1 MKLRFF
7 YFILIMLMIAQSVM
21 AAGVPTNL
29 SLSATKTTITVEWSG
44 DSDADN
50 YFVYWGTSSG
60 SLTNRT
66 SVDDSLREYTITGLD
81 SATTYYVAVSS
92 YDNGDES
99 DQSDIESISTLED
112 TGIPSTPTGFFT
124 TGETGIRENAVTLK
138 WDKNSESDLDH
149 YNIYYSLTSGSDDN
163 VVESYDAN
171 ASGFSV
177 SGLMSSVRYYFSIT
191 AVDTSDNESE
201 KSDELIVDT
210 LIDTLPPNAPKEIS
224 GLLSGTH
231 SVTITIIN
239 GNSQMA
245 DFAGNIIYYGIDAG
259 KLDSSLDIGNSFSYI
274 IDDLPIGATG
284 YFAASSYDFSG
295 NESAATDEI
304 NVTVEETTRFLN
316 QPDDFD
322 GGCFIGSSAGE
333 SHIPFHILF
342 LLIPWLFV
350 FLKRNMMPL
359 KVHMI
364 FLTAAFCIFSS
375 GDSFANDPPEM
386 PGNNL
391 AGVSVGYSIA
401 SESDFADYYGDN
413 TFPVYGFYERFFSE
427 HFSLGFESGFMK
439 EKGYLLTESGDET
452 KIRSKI
458 TLVPVSSSIKFNMK
472 ILPFVVG
479 YIGAGP
485 DYWYCQEETDEK
497 DIHPEVEEWVG
508 GYHASAGIRLY
519 NTDKSF
525 KGTGAL
531 LESTYSRIDR
541 FGDNNTDIGG
551 WAFKFG
557 IFYHF

>member
-1 MKLRFF
+1 
-7 YFILIMLMIAQSVM
+7 
-21 AAGVPTNL
+21 
-29 SLSATKTTITVEWSG
+29 
-44 DSDADN
+44 
-50 YFVYWGTSSG
+50 
-60 SLTNRT
+60 
-66 SVDDSLREYTITGLD
+66 
-81 SATTYYVAVSS
+81 
-92 YDNGDES
+92 
-99 DQSDIESISTLED
+99 
-112 TGIPSTPTGFFT
+112 
-124 TGETGIRENAVTLK
+124 
-138 WDKNSESDLDH
+138 
-149 YNIYYSLTSGSDDN
+149 
-163 VVESYDAN
+163 
-171 ASGFSV
+171 
-177 SGLMSSVRYYFSIT
+177 
-191 AVDTSDNESE
+191 
-201 KSDELIVDT
+201 
-210 LIDTLPPNAPKEIS
+210 
-224 GLLSGTH
+224 
-231 SVTITIIN
+231 
-239 GNSQMA
+239 
-245 DFAGNIIYYGIDAG
+245 
-259 KLDSSLDIGNSFSYI
+259 
-274 IDDLPIGATG
+274 
-284 YFAASSYDFSG
+284 
-295 NESAATDEI
+295 
-304 NVTVEETTRFLN
+304 
-316 QPDDFD
+316 
-322 GGCFIGSSAGE
+322 
-333 SHIPFHILF
+333 
-342 LLIPWLFV
+342 
-350 FLKRNMMPL
+350 
-359 KVHMI
+359 
-364 FLTAAFCIFSS
+364 
-375 GDSFANDPPEM
+375 M